1 MQSTRLINPRALQWT
16 LTNACKSGDELPV
29 FDPAAHLQNGDG
41 GNGESN
47 GGNANANAADAD
59 ASNSESSSIHGAIL
73 MTKDG
78 TLVSQSASLDAR
90 AAALTSGLVST
101 IWRQQQM
108 AAASAAATSGA
119 GNGDLEYI
127 LMK

>member
-41 GNGESN
+41 GNGESD
-47 GGNANANAADAD
+47 GGNANANETD